1 MCLACKIIF
10 KSCRNVGQVWIQN
23 LDFIKAS
30 SRTLPKCTFVWLAS
44 WYPATGV
51 VMFWNVSE
59 SVSCSGLMSLELK
72 FQCILVYILIDCRW
86 WSILTSWRPWTGSW
100 KVLHLWWGN
109 LFADLFFMWKMT
121 KWVWHMLHSQ
131 LLTYVL
137 QDLMHSWL
145 APYNCLRHD
154 LVRHFDCNLAWNTCL
169 DWDCCWCLSIQLFIS
184 FQPKAI
190 GCQPVLCIQSTST
203 DWKQDVHMCHSYM
216 KGEMS
221 WVDTMSQLLSTTDVQ
236 FSDFKRHTAEYIN
249 RYICQFKSGYFE
261 GCSGCIRFI
270 FTLCSNLNLTSLLEK
285 ISLSTLQMEQTVV

>member
-30 SRTLPKCTFVWLAS
+30 SRTLPKCTFVWLAWS
-44 WYPATGV
+44 YPATGV

-221 WVDTMSQLLSTTDVQ
+221 WVDTMSQLLSTTDVE
-236 FSDFKRHTAEYIN
+236 FSDFKRFTAEYIN

-261 GCSGCIRFI
+261 GFSGCIRFI